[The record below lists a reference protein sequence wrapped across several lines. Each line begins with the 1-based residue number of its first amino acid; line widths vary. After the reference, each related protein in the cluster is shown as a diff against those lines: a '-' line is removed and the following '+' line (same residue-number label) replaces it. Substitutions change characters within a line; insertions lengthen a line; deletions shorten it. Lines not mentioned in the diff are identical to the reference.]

1 MTKDV
6 AFRYVAAAIAVIVL
20 GANTPIPLFTVYQSA
35 WHFTTGTLTV
45 VYAIYSV
52 GVVATVMLVGPLSDA
67 VGRKRVLLPAIAT
80 MALGLVTCMLA
91 TNVAALIAGRVLQG
105 VAIGAGTTTAV
116 AALGELHPD
125 GKAHA
130 QVALVATLA
139 TVAGL
144 AGGPLVAGL
153 LAQFGPWPTVLP
165 YVVSLSALA
174 FVVYGV
180 ARMPE
185 TVTAR
190 GPVELRF
197 RRIAIPVEA
206 RAPFFLATYVEMTAY
221 AVAGTFAGL
230 GGSFTR
236 DLLHIES
243 HAAAGLLVAL
253 LFVASTTAQV
263 ALRPLSLKRSML
275 LGLALIA
282 GGLVALN
289 AALASASTVVFF
301 VATTVLGFGHG
312 LAYVGS
318 QELTDRIA
326 PPARRA
332 EVFSGFQLGLYL
344 GATLPALLVGFGT
357 AAIGFHAATAWFA
370 SAAFAL
376 AIIGIGWLTF
386 TRQAAVTA

>member
-174 FVVYGV
+174 FVAYGV

-197 RRIAIPVEA
+197 RRIAIPAEA

-263 ALRPLSLKRSML
+263 ALRSLSLKRSML

-289 AALASASTVVFF
+289 AALASA
-301 VATTVLGFGHG
+301 
-312 LAYVGS
+312 
-318 QELTDRIA
+318 
-326 PPARRA
+326 
-332 EVFSGFQLGLYL
+332 
-344 GATLPALLVGFGT
+344 
-357 AAIGFHAATAWFA
+357 
-370 SAAFAL
+370 
-376 AIIGIGWLTF
+376 
-386 TRQAAVTA
+386 